1 MVKDAR
7 SKGTD
12 FIDSLLN
19 NNVVENSL
27 GNPIMI

>member
-7 SKGTD
+7 SKVID

-19 NNVVENSL
+19 NNAVENSL